1 MASQDDRAHPWQATS
16 IGYHPLGILYLVG
29 HGHVFKSAFALSMTI
44 EIKSQRCYAMCLQ
57 AIGQNVQQGTFLV
70 PRESVT
76 DDHQWN
82 SLA

>member
-1 MASQDDRAHPWQATS
+1 
-16 IGYHPLGILYLVG
+16 
-29 HGHVFKSAFALSMTI
+29 MTI

-70 PRESVT
+70 PCESVT